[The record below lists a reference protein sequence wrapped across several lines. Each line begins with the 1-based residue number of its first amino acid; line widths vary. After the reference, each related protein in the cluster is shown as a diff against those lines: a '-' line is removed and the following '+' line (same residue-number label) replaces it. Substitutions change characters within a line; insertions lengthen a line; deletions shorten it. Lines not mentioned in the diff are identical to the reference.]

1 MHVPADLLL
10 LAQWKLHLT
19 KAINQGLDLYSLYDM
34 HCSVQYCVVCI
45 AVTCDSS
52 LMIKENLCGGLC
64 LVIYRTWCIH
74 SCNALLLSNVAH
86 RVNILVE
93 TFLIAIKKCLLS
105 CLVGKIQNNNSI
117 VARFA
122 GSFCELPWLSCS
134 LSESS
139 FMNIN
144 TCSCIESFKQQL
156 SHHSNLHVCAEG
168 SGRWSKFFLHFSS
181 SFSFPPSGCFLSRDL
196 VSTVFQL
203 FLQVIDHGCLPLHG

>member
-1 MHVPADLLL
+1 MCLQICFYWHNESYT
-10 LAQWKLHLT
+10 WT
-19 KAINQGLDLYSLYDM
+19 KAINQGLGLYSLYDM
-34 HCSVQYCVVCI
+34 HRNVQYCVVCI

-64 LVIYRTWCIH
+64 LVIYCTWCIH

-105 CLVGKIQNNNSI
+105 CLVGSLQNNDSI
-117 VARFA
+117 VARVA
-122 GSFCELPWLSCS
+122 GSFCKLSWLSCS

-144 TCSCIESFKQQL
+144 TCSCIESVKQQL
-156 SHHSNLHVCAEG
+156 SHYSNLHVHAEEAEG
-168 SGRWSKFFLHFSS
+168 EVNVPSS
-181 SFSFPPSGCFLSRDL
+181 SFCFPPSGCFLSRDL

>member
-1 MHVPADLLL
+1 MCLQICFYWHNESYT
-10 LAQWKLHLT
+10 WT
-19 KAINQGLDLYSLYDM
+19 KAINQGLGLYSLYDM
-34 HCSVQYCVVCI
+34 HRNVQYCVVCI

-64 LVIYRTWCIH
+64 LVIYCTWCIH

-105 CLVGKIQNNNSI
+105 CLVGSLQNNDSI
-117 VARFA
+117 VARFTR
-122 GSFCELPWLSCS
+122 SFCKLSWLSCS

-156 SHHSNLHVCAEG
+156 SHHSNLHVRAEG
-168 SGRWSKFFLHFSS
+168 SGRWSKCFLHFSS

>member
-1 MHVPADLLL
+1 M
-10 LAQWKLHLT
+10 
-19 KAINQGLDLYSLYDM
+19 
-34 HCSVQYCVVCI
+34 VCI

-64 LVIYRTWCIH
+64 LVIYCTSCTH

-86 RVNILVE
+86 RVNILAE

-105 CLVGKIQNNNSI
+105 CLVGSLQNNDSI
-117 VARFA
+117 VARVA
-122 GSFCELPWLSCS
+122 GSFCKLSWLSCS

-144 TCSCIESFKQQL
+144 TCSCIESVKQQL
-156 SHHSNLHVCAEG
+156 SHYSNLHVCAEEVEG
-168 SGRWSKFFLHFSS
+168 EVNVPSS
-181 SFSFPPSGCFLSRDL
+181 SFCFPPSGCFLSRDL
-196 VSTVFQL
+196 LSTVFQS

>member
-1 MHVPADLLL
+1 MCLQICFYWHNESYT
-10 LAQWKLHLT
+10 WT
-19 KAINQGLDLYSLYDM
+19 KAINQGLGLYSLHDL
-34 HCSVQYCVVCI
+34 HCSVQCCVVCI

-64 LVIYRTWCIH
+64 LVIYGTWCTH

-86 RVNILVE
+86 RVNILAE

-105 CLVGKIQNNNSI
+105 CLVGSLRNNDSI

-122 GSFCELPWLSCS
+122 RAFANYLGCLVLYQNQALWISTHAHALKASN
-134 LSESS
+134 SS
-139 FMNIN
+139 WVITL
-144 TCSCIESFKQQL
+144 TCMFVQRE
-156 SHHSNLHVCAEG
+156 AEG
-168 SGRWSKFFLHFSS
+168 EANVSSS
-181 SFSFPPSGCFLSRDL
+181 SFCFPPSGCFLSRDL